1 MTKPGDSQTK
11 KTIGEL
17 AKEFPEK
24 TYRELE
30 KYRDTDRVEEAI
42 GIGHNHPPKG
52 VCVTGA
58 LRKDLMGYKEYEKDV
73 IDFNPDYLFHLGAI
87 TDLEVCENDSENAY
101 QTNTISVENATY
113 IANKLNIPML
123 YISTAGIFDGK
134 QDIYDDWD
142 QPNPLGVYART
153 KYLGEKFVQSN
164 KNNYLICRPGWM
176 MGGGPK
182 KDKKFIKKIT
192 TQIKDNVK
200 ILNIVDDKFGT
211 PTYTIDFAK
220 NVKSILEKEYWG
232 LYNMVCDGLT
242 SRFDVTEELL
252 KILNLN
258 NEIKIN
264 KVNSAFFSNKYFAPR
279 PHSERLIN
287 SKLKLRSLNIMK
299 NWKIALKEYVDEY
312 YIEYLNIKK

>member
-1 MTKPGDSQTK
+1 MKKIYIAGAGGMLGDAFYK
-11 KTIGEL
+11 VFKDNYIL
-17 AKEFPEK
+17 KC
-24 TYRELE
+24 
-30 KYRDTDRVEEAI
+30 TDI
-42 GIGHNHPPKG
+42 DLNSKW
-52 VCVTGA
+52 
-58 LRKDLMGYKEYEKDV
+58 LNFLDFRKYKEYEKDV